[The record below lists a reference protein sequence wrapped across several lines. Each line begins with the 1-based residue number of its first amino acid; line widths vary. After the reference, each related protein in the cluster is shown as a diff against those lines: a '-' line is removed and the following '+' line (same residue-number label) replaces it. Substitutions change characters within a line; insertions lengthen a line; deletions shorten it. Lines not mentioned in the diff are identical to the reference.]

1 MGSKAFDE
9 IYKQYTAEELEQH
22 KQDAFNYYKEKQGQC
37 TVRVLSRK
45 GKVPQGVIREWMKEG
60 DWANKVKEDPGDK
73 VVLSEE
79 TKDFISSHA
88 EEYGLSEAEEIFCYH
103 FLKTRNA
110 TASALRAGWSS
121 TFSHDKAY
129 KLLQKENIQR
139 FLKDARAQLCREMF
153 IDTMDIVD
161 MYIKIAFADI
171 TDYVTFG
178 PRGVQPKKSE
188 SVDGQL
194 ICKIKE
200 GRDGVSIELADK
212 MKALDKL
219 SNYLGVTPQDVLDKV
234 RVDMLKDQ
242 IGTDQDNNIQI
253 TIVRKED

>member
-1 MGSKAFDE
+1 
-9 IYKQYTAEELEQH
+9 
-22 KQDAFNYYKEKQGQC
+22 
-37 TVRVLSRK
+37 
-45 GKVPQGVIREWMKEG
+45 
-60 DWANKVKEDPGDK
+60 
-73 VVLSEE
+73 
-79 TKDFISSHA
+79 
-88 EEYGLSEAEEIFCYH
+88 
-103 FLKTRNA
+103 
-110 TASALRAGWSS
+110 
-121 TFSHDKAY
+121 
-129 KLLQKENIQR
+129 
-139 FLKDARAQLCREMF
+139 MF

>member
-1 MGSKAFDE
+1 MSSRNFKE
-9 IYKQYTAEELEQH
+9 EYENYTEEELLEH
-22 KQDAFNYYKEKQGQC
+22 KETAFNYYREKQGQC
-37 TVRVLSRK
+37 SVKVLSRR
-45 GKVPQGVIREWMKEG
+45 GKVPQSVIRQWMREEN
-60 DWANKVKEDPGDK
+60 WAGRVKEDPDDK
-73 VVLSEE
+73 VILSEE

-103 FLKTRNA
+103 FVKTRNA
-110 TASALRAGWSS
+110 TASALKAGYSS
-121 TFSHDKAY
+121 SFSHNKAY
-129 KLLQKENIQR
+129 LLLQKDKIQ
-139 FLKDARAQLCREMF
+139 KF
-153 IDTMDIVD
+153 IQDIQDQICKEVFVDTVD
-161 MYIKIAFADI
+161 VINMYAKIAFADI

-188 SVDGQL
+188 SVDGQM

-219 SNYLGVTPQDVLDKV
+219 SNYLGVTPQDLLDKAKV
-234 RVDMLKDQ
+234 QLLEDQ
-242 IGTDQDNNIQI
+242 AGIDQDNSLQI